1 MKEDQKKIL
10 KYLISGAFALVL
22 LYFSFRE
29 VQWKQFMGAMKTC
42 DWGYVLLAMAAGV
55 FSFWLRARRW
65 RMLLLPIDPGTS
77 TLSCLNAVNIS
88 YLANMVLPR
97 AGELVRCAYITKNSS
112 RDSSGKKLASYD
124 KALGTMVG
132 ARLWDLAMVLLLMG
146 LIIYVLWGRF
156 GSFFSE
162 QLLGKAGQGIRFST
176 IMLVLV
182 AAVIAFLAAVIALRN
197 RGRLWGKAWNFLKGM
212 GQGLSSSL
220 KMKHGWMF
228 IVYTIGI
235 WLCYWMM
242 CLFIV
247 WAARGIDPA
256 SLGEG
261 AGAFIAKIQDLDGV
275 DALFLMTAGAFS
287 SLIPVPGGFG
297 AFHYIVA
304 TALQSVYGIPWNIG
318 IIFATLSHESQ
329 ILTQV
334 ICGGISY
341 FWETLRK

>member
-1 MKEDQKKIL
+1 MNQDQKKIL

-22 LYFSFRE
+22 LYFSFKG
-29 VQWKQFMGAMKTC
+29 VQWSQFMGALKTC
-42 DWGYVLLAMAAGV
+42 DWGYVILAMAAGAL
-55 FSFWLRARRW
+55 SFWLRARRW
-65 RMLLLPIDPGTS
+65 RMLILPIDPQTS

-112 RDSSGKKLASYD
+112 RDSSGKKLASYE
-124 KALGTMVG
+124 KALGTML
-132 ARLWDLAMVLLLMG
+132 AERIWDIVMVFLLMS
-146 LIIYVLWGRF
+146 LIIYVLWNRF

-162 QLLGKAGQGIRFST
+162 QLLGKAGQNFNFST
-176 IMLVLV
+176 LMIILAA
-182 AAVIAFLAAVIALRN
+182 AAVFFVAAVIALRR
-197 RGRLWGKAWNFLKGM
+197 RGRLWGKIWGFFQGM
-212 GQGLSSSL
+212 GQGLASCL
-220 KMKHGWMF
+220 KMKRGWMF

-242 CLFIV
+242 CLFTV
-247 WAARGIDPA
+247 WAAKGIDPA

-261 AGAFIAKIQDLDGV
+261 AGAFIAKMNDLDAI

-304 TALQSVYGIPWNIG
+304 TALQSVYGIPWNIA

-329 ILTQV
+329 VVTQV

-341 FWETLRK
+341 IWETLRK

>member
-1 MKEDQKKIL
+1 MNKKVGNIL
-10 KYLISGAFALVL
+10 KYGLSILLAVVL
-22 LYFSFRE
+22 LYFAFRKVDWNDFWAALKACRWEFVLLSVVFGFFGFYLRALRWRE
-29 VQWKQFMGAMKTC
+29 V
-42 DWGYVLLAMAAGV
+42 
-55 FSFWLRARRW
+55 
-65 RMLLLPIDPGTS
+65 LLPIDPGTS

-124 KALGTMVG
+124 KALGTMV
-132 ARLWDLAMVLLLMG
+132 AERLWDLAMVLLLMA

-182 AAVIAFLAAVIALRN
+182 AAVLAFLAAVIALRN

-212 GQGLSSSL
+212 GQGLSSCL

-261 AGAFIAKIQDLDGV
+261 AGAFIAKMQDLDGV